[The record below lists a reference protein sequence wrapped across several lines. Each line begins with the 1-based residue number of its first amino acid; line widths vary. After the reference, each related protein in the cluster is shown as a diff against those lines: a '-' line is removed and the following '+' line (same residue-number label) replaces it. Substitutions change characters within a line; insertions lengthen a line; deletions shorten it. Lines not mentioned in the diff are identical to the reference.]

1 MMRYV
6 AEQHMRREPERSRHG
21 SPWRNCRCIRPPHHP
36 GSGLALVLAAIAAC
50 SALGSATGHSAGD
63 DGSQDER
70 RNIVFILTDD
80 QRFDAL
86 GLLNDYFRTPNLDRL
101 AEAGVLF
108 ENAFVTT
115 SLCSPSRAS
124 ILSGQYAHAHQVLD
138 NSTPMPRDIPT
149 FPQGLQAAGY
159 ETAFVGKW
167 HMGGASDDPRPG
179 FDHWVSFRGQG
190 PYTNP
195 TLNINGTRSETP
207 GYTTDLL
214 TDHAVEFI
222 RRDRDRPFLLY
233 LSHKAVHAPFTPAD
247 RHARAYVDT
256 RYPRPASMADT
267 DANYAGKP
275 AWVRA
280 QRNSWHGVD
289 GMYDGRTDFDR
300 FVREY
305 AEALMA
311 VDDSVG
317 RVVEA
322 LRDEGLLES
331 TLLVFTS
338 DNGFQFGEHGL
349 IDKRTMY
356 EASIRV
362 PLIVHC
368 PELFDGGARRQEMI
382 LNIDFAPT
390 FLVAAGAPIPETM
403 HGRSFHGLL
412 DGTSAGWRDAFL
424 YEYFWERAFPQTPTV
439 LGVRG
444 DRYKLIRFHGVWE
457 PYELYDLDAD
467 PHEMTNLLGDVRVET
482 QAGTL
487 DRQVVQRA
495 SPNVR
500 EVFTGL
506 MERLNTILRETGALD
521 EPTWR
526 AATATR

>member
-1 MMRYV
+1 MADEPDQQMRC
-6 AEQHMRREPERSRHG
+6 EPERTRTASLWQGLCGMRPSR
-21 SPWRNCRCIRPPHHP
+21 HP
-36 GSGLALVLAAIAAC
+36 GSPLLSFLVTVAVC
-50 SALGSATGHSAGD
+50 FALGSATGHSAGD
-63 DGSQDER
+63 DGSQDADRR

-138 NSTPMPRDIPT
+138 NSTRMPQDIPT

-222 RRDRDRPFLLY
+222 RRDHDRPFLLY
-233 LSHKAVHAPFTPAD
+233 LSHKAVHAPFTPAE
-247 RHARAYVDT
+247 RHAGAYVDT

-267 DANYAGKP
+267 GANYAGKP
-275 AWVRA
+275 AWVPA
-280 QRNSWHGVD
+280 QRDSWHGVD
-289 GMYDGRTDFDR
+289 GMYDGRTDFNR

-317 RVVEA
+317 RVVGA

-368 PELFDGGARRQEMI
+368 PELFDGGVRRPEMI

-390 FLVAAGAPIPETM
+390 FLEAARAPIPAAM

-412 DGTSAGWRDAFL
+412 DGTSDDWRDAFL

-457 PYELYDLDAD
+457 PYELYDLEAD
-467 PHEMTNLLGDVRVET
+467 PHEMRNLLGGVRVET
-482 QAGTL
+482 QAGTV
-487 DRQVVQRA
+487 DRQISQRA
-495 SPNVR
+495 APEVA
-500 EVFTGL
+500 EVFAGL
-506 MERLNTILRETGALD
+506 MERLTAILRETGALD

-526 AATATR
+526 RATR